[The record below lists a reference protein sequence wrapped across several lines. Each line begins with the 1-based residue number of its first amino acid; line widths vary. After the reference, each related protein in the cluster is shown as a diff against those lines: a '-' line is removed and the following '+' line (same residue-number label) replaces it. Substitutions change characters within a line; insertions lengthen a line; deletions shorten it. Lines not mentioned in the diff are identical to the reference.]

1 MRQNLLTDAQLGND
15 STVTL
20 DVLSHQI
27 VQHLAALTDHLQQAT
42 TGVVVLLVDLQVL
55 GQLVDASGQNG
66 DLNLGRTGVSGVS
79 AVGSITAVFSSLRI
93 MGISTFL
100 IILPKELRN
109 GRVKPCPLGQAVPR
123 NEADGARDF
132 TLGYYITFFPVCK
145 EKSHLFLNFSAL
157 LNILY
162 V

>member
-66 DLNLGRTGVSGVS
+66 DLNLGRTGVSGVRAS
-79 AVGSITAVFSSLRI
+79 ALSRCGLGARPGRFPCDSGHKQPGFALLGLYPSLRSKLPCVPI
-93 MGISTFL
+93 LRASV
-100 IILPKELRN
+100 LPKELRN

-123 NEADGARDF
+123 NEADGRA
-132 TLGYYITFFPVCK
+132 
-145 EKSHLFLNFSAL
+145 
-157 LNILY
+157 
-162 V
+162 